1 MKQLFHK
8 FVSRFIDFV
17 FFLPRSLGLKLV
29 GYGVAVLLATMGLN
43 WLAKVRYRT
52 EGTQFSL
59 DVSTG
64 DGVPQV
70 LTIGAYFVGVLLIV
84 VGLGIALFE
93 YVRGIRRDSRRV
105 AIVVE
110 LRGLH
115 SSPDTPARDA
125 ELGSLP
131 GHRQWIQVDFRPRGE
146 VERVNPSLLLQR
158 VATIKPSIE
167 TLSAG
172 RDKGDV
178 AVAVGGLAAIPALFL
193 TGVLLEDESDVT
205 IFDWNRDAK
214 AWRLVEG
221 FDDGRRTLPLDAS
234 ELLDSSTE
242 VVLALSLSYPIDLV
256 GVRATFPG
264 LPVVQLRAEE
274 VRTDVYWSAEKQQ
287 AFVAA
292 FRGAVQH
299 LMERRVGRIHL
310 VLASPASLA
319 IRLGMAYDPRLMP
332 ELLVYQFERTDPV
345 PYPWALRMPSHG
357 EAGASVIGP
366 QPEHIST
373 APAAPSS

>member
-1 MKQLFHK
+1 M
-8 FVSRFIDFV
+8 
-17 FFLPRSLGLKLV
+17 KLV
-29 GYGVAVLLATMGLN
+29 GYGVAVLLATLGLN
-43 WLAKVRYRT
+43 WLAKVQYRT

-64 DGVPQV
+64 DSVPQV
-70 LTIGAYFVGVLLIV
+70 LTTVAYVVGVLLIV
-84 VGLGIALFE
+84 AGLGMALVD
-93 YVRGIRRDSRRV
+93 YVRGVRRDSRRM

-131 GHRQWIQVDFRPRGE
+131 SHRQWIQVDFRPRGDG
-146 VERVNPSLLLQR
+146 ERVNPALLLQR
-158 VATIKPSIE
+158 VAAIRPSIE

-178 AVAVGGLAAIPALFL
+178 TLAVGGLAAIPALFL
-193 TGVLLEDESDVT
+193 TGMLLDDESEVT
-205 IFDWNRDAK
+205 IFDWHRDAK
-214 AWRLVEG
+214 AWRIVEG
-221 FDDGRRTLPLDAS
+221 LDDGHRTLPFDTS
-234 ELLDSSTE
+234 ELPGTAEE
-242 VVLALSLSYPIDLV
+242 VVLMLSFSYLVDLV
-256 GVRATFPG
+256 GVRNTFPG
-264 LPVVQLRAEE
+264 LPVLQLRAEE
-274 VRTDVYWSAEKQQ
+274 ARADVYWSAVKQQ

-299 LMERRVGRIHL
+299 LMEQRVGRIHL

-332 ELLVYQFERTDPV
+332 ELLVYQYERTDPV
-345 PYPWALRMPSHG
+345 PYPWALRMPSHDG
-357 EAGASVIGP
+357 AAASVISTP
-366 QPEHIST
+366 PAHISP
-373 APAAPSS
+373 APATPVV